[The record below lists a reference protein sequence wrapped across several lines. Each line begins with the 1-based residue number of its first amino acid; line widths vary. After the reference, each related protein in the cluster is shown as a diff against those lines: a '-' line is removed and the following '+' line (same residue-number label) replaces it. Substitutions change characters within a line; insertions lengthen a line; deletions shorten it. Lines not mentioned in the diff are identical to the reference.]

1 MQALFHE
8 VNSLDQ
14 ACYTHFHLT
23 PDLLMEHAAHSIA
36 SYIQNGFA
44 LDTRIT
50 IIAGNGHNGA
60 DGLALARLLHLD
72 YDVSVLEY
80 KEQKTAL
87 GLLQKKRTVAVGVNF
102 ISELKPCDIIVD
114 AIFGT
119 GLNRVLD
126 KSACKM
132 VSQMNS
138 SEAFKIAVDIPSGIL
153 CDGRC
158 SDEVFK
164 ADVTITMGALKSS
177 LFSDG
182 AKDFTGAIKVANL
195 GVSRKLYES
204 KTDMFVLEAE
214 DIKLPSRLKS
224 NTHKGTF
231 GHACFISGEKEGASI
246 MAGLAA
252 SAFGVGLVTLISEEK
267 KQLPF
272 ELMHSNEI
280 AENCTA
286 LCLGMGL
293 GYFSDDLYKKVL
305 EFKKPLLID
314 ADLFY
319 DEKIIDFL
327 DRDIVLTPHPKEFCA
342 LLKLLKLADITVKSL
357 QEQRLDYVNL
367 FISHYPKVT
376 LLLKGAHVIIAHQ
389 KNIYINPLGS
399 SVLSKGGSG
408 DVLCGLVTALLAQGY
423 ESIDAAISASIA
435 HTLAGKRVLK
445 SSYAVTPKDL
455 IESVGHLE

>member
-14 ACYTHFHLT
+14 ACYTNFHLT
-23 PDLLMEHAAHSIA
+23 PDLLMEHAANSIA
-36 SYIQNGFA
+36 NYIQKQFPFNTKV
-44 LDTRIT
+44 LIIT
-50 IIAGNGHNGA
+50 GSGHNGA

-72 YDVSVLEY
+72 YDVSVFEY
-80 KEQKTAL
+80 KEQKSEL
-87 GLLQKKRTVAVGVNF
+87 GLLQKKRALAVNVDF
-102 ISELKPCDIIVD
+102 ISEIKQCDIIID
-114 AIFGT
+114 ALFGT

-126 KSACKM
+126 KEALAL
-132 VSQMNS
+132 VSQLNS
-138 SEAFKIAVDIPSGIL
+138 VQAFKIAMDIPSGIL
-153 CDGRC
+153 SDGRC

-177 LFSDG
+177 LFSDA
-182 AKDFTGAIKVANL
+182 AKDFTGEIEVANL

-204 KTDMFVLEAE
+204 ETDKFVLEAE
-214 DIKLPSRLKS
+214 DMKLPSRKSS
-224 NTHKGTF
+224 NTHKGSF

-252 SAFGVGLVTLISEEK
+252 LEFGAGLVTLVSEEK
-267 KQLPF
+267 KQIPF
-272 ELMHSNEI
+272 GLMQSKEI
-280 AENCTA
+280 AKNCTA

-293 GYFSDDLYKKVL
+293 GNFTSDLHKKVA
-305 EFKKPLLID
+305 EFKKPLVID

-319 DEKIIDFL
+319 DEKVIDLL
-327 DRDIVLTPHPKEFCA
+327 DKDVILTPHPKEFCA
-342 LLKLLKLADITVKSL
+342 LLKILKLADISTQSL
-357 QEQRLDYVNL
+357 QEKRMHYVEL

-376 LLLKGAHVIIAHQ
+376 LLLKGAHVIIAHK

-408 DVLCGLVTALLAQGY
+408 DVLCGLITALLAQGY
-423 ESIDAAISASIA
+423 ENVDAVITASLA
-435 HTLAGKRVLK
+435 HALAGSKVAK